1 MIGLNK
7 KQLEEKIDAT
17 FRYTTSVG
25 LSLQNGCMV
34 ALPSPAMAVRYPR
47 SARLSARVSSWR
59 GSPPRLCQDMSTVSG
74 CVLSHL
80 SAQSTPG

>member
-17 FRYTTSVG
+17 FRNATWVG
-25 LSLQNGCMV
+25 LSLQSGCT
-34 ALPSPAMAVRYPR
+34 PSPAMAVRYPR
-47 SARLSARVSSWR
+47 SARLSASVSSWR